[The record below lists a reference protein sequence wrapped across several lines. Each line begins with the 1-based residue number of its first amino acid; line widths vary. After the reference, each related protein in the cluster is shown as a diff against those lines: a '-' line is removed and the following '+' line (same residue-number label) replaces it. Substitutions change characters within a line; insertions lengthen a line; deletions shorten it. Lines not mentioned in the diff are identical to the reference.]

1 MEDTTMEICY
11 RSDERLTGK
20 AAADLLCCSQR
31 TAYRRISTLR
41 FLTGKPFPKMLT
53 VGDLARA
60 YGVERRVRW
69 E

>member
-1 MEDTTMEICY
+1 MEICY

-20 AAADLLCCSQR
+20 AAAELLDVSRR
-31 TAYRRISTLR
+31 TAYRRIMILR
-41 FLTGKPFPKMLT
+41 ERLGKPFPQMLT